1 MYIFCFAAILS
12 FISISLAQA
21 QAVKQLDVPYVPTP
35 YVVIEEM
42 LRLAS
47 IRPDDF
53 LIDLGSGDGRV
64 LITAAQRYGARGLG
78 VDLDEELVAMSQYSA
93 AEAGITDRVQ
103 FLNQD
108 LFQIDLSPATVIT
121 MYLVPRVMMRLQDK
135 LYALKPGTRLISHD
149 FDLGEWRPDA
159 VTQIRKNT
167 FLWVVPAKISGP
179 WVARFQLQNEV
190 IELQINWRQKFQEID
205 GYAKINGRGMQVWQA
220 KLVGNRIGFIIVDD
234 RDRDRETSLYFEGVV
249 DDGLMTGQLRRG
261 TGNVQVLTSWQ
272 AERFNE

>member
-1 MYIFCFAAILS
+1 MYIVCFAAILS

-108 LFQIDLSPATVIT
+108 LFQTDLSPATVIT